1 MRVGDILLR
10 DRWIDDETLAMELFE
25 QPSTGMR
32 ICSLLVKRGLVT
44 FDQASRALGE
54 QLGVAAVLRHH
65 LHGRDPAVATLIPE
79 AVARARV
86 VLPIGR
92 LDSGALIVCARDPS
106 PALQAEM
113 SRYAGNVVIAVAP
126 AAYLERAIVQTFDVE
141 IPIDIEM
148 PVKKTAVP
156 AAIKAHGKRDAFD
169 TMLASLADI
178 DDWPWLLEVV
188 SGYFVTKWSA
198 WLLMEVRDGRR
209 AVGMHGHGAKLSPR
223 TTRTLVLDLD
233 ETNLLAA
240 AYRERRVVDE
250 PPGELAADDAA
261 LIAAI
266 GTTPVVAA
274 IVTNDAVGYFL
285 IVGEPKGDRDDA
297 VVDLGLLADAL
308 GEALARLR

>member
-1 MRVGDILLR
+1 MHVGEILLR
-10 DRWIDDETLAMELFE
+10 NRWIDDETLAMELFE
-25 QPSTGMR
+25 QPSTGLR

-65 LHGRDPAVATLIPE
+65 LHGRDPAVAALIPE
-79 AVARARV
+79 AIARARV

-113 SRYAGNVVIAVAP
+113 ARYAKDIVIAVAP
-126 AAYLERAIVQTFDVE
+126 AEYLERAIAQTFDVD
-141 IPIDIEM
+141 IPIDVEM
-148 PVKKTAVP
+148 PVKKKVVP

-169 TMLASLADI
+169 TMLASLPDI
-178 DDWPWLLEVV
+178 DDWPWMLEVV
-188 SGYFVTKWSA
+188 SGYLVTKWSA

-209 AVGMHGHGAKLSPR
+209 AVGMHGHGAKLSPK
-223 TTRTLVLDLD
+223 TTRTLVVDLD
-233 ETNLLAA
+233 ESNLLQA

-250 PPGELAADDAA
+250 VPELAADDAA
-261 LIAAI
+261 LVAAI
-266 GTTPVVAA
+266 GATPVVAA
-274 IVTNDAVGYFL
+274 IVTKDAVGYFL
-285 IVGEPKGDRDDA
+285 VLGEPTGAREDA